1 MGMKVSVS
9 IVSRSEAFKLEARV
23 LTNASCLVK
32 VEANGVVKQ
41 IGGQPLAGRDRG
53 CGVFFT

>member
-1 MGMKVSVS
+1 MGMKASVS
-9 IVSRSEAFKLEARV
+9 IVSRSEAFNLEARA

-41 IGGQPLAGRDRG
+41 IGRQPLAGRDRG
-53 CGVFFT
+53 YGEFFT